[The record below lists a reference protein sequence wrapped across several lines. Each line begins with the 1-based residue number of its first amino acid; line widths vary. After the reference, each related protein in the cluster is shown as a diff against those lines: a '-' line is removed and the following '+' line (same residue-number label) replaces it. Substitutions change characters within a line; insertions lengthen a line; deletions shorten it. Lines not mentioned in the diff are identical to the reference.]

1 MNITSTEFDYN
12 YYYSEKAGNQLHGFY
27 PRHNV
32 DVFNEIIIGEERF
45 SVVYQT
51 GMNYLYSDYQCP
63 DPDLAISEDGGSHA
77 LIVLLDELYE
87 TDFQDS
93 TCSEYIAEKLT
104 EAQQHCA
111 SIKTA
116 DDLLALYL
124 YLRNESPRV
133 SQFVDMPEELESYED
148 DSGRLTLAVEKHKQ
162 AS

>member
-51 GMNYLYSDYQCP
+51 GMNYLYGDYQCP

-93 TCSEYIAEKLT
+93 TCSEYIAEKVT

-124 YLRNESPRV
+124 YLRNESPQV
-133 SQFVDMPEELESYED
+133 SQFVDMPDDLESYED
-148 DSGRLTLAVEKHKQ
+148 DSGRLTLAVEKHKE

>member
-27 PRHNV
+27 QRHNV

-51 GMNYLYSDYQCP
+51 GMDYLYGDYQCP

-77 LIVLLDELYE
+77 LIVLLDELCE
-87 TDFQDS
+87 TDFKDS

-148 DSGRLTLAVEKHKQ
+148 DSGRLTLAVEKHKE